1 MGEFILASFMILIL
15 LLINWFPKTNRM
27 EIESYDWEKM
37 DDRNPLY
44 RKIIDFELQEK
55 RSVEVCLRQI

>member
-44 RKIIDFELQEK
+44 RKNYRFRK
-55 RSVEVCLRQI
+55 R